1 LNAELLRQAAE
12 KVGNPN
18 ILVNLVSRRVRQ
30 LIAGNRPLIKDTANM
45 GAADIARHELV
56 FGQMGWEA
64 IADLPGE
71 TTASRRRRR
80 T

>member
-1 LNAELLRQAAE
+1 LNAELLGQAAE

-30 LIAGNRPLIKDTANM
+30 LIAGSRPLIKDTANM
-45 GAADIARHELV
+45 GFADIALHELV
-56 FGQMGWEA
+56 FGQMGWEE

-71 TTASRRRRR
+71 TSPSRRRKRR
-80 T
+80 